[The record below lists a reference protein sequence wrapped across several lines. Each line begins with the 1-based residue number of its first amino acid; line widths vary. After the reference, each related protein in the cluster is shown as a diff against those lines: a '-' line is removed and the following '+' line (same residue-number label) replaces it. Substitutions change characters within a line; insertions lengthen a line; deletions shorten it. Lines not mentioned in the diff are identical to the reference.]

1 LNENADS
8 FSGQEQGKRT
18 IYALVVIKYENLGE
32 LRRKAGWLRHIS
44 GLKKQEKRNYV
55 SKFPRR
61 FASIKSL
68 LDYVD
73 VTPYFDDLYEQIARF
88 ERNAKVLIIDDVV
101 LSKKLREYQSRKN
114 IFMESIAKK
123 RREFRHVV
131 LLTDNIAYIG
141 REIYEQTPNLRA
153 LKKELRRK
161 GIL

>member
-1 LNENADS
+1 M
-8 FSGQEQGKRT
+8 
-18 IYALVVIKYENLGE
+18 VIKYENLGE

>member
-1 LNENADS
+1 MKTLIVSVDRS
-8 FSGQEQGKRT
+8 RGKRT
-18 IYALVVIKYENLGE
+18 IYVLVVIKYENLGE

-114 IFMESIAKK
+114 VFRESIAKK

>member
-1 LNENADS
+1 MKTLIVSVDRS
-8 FSGQEQGKRT
+8 KGKRT

-44 GLKKQEKRNYV
+44 ELKKQEKRNYV
-55 SKFPRR
+55 SKFSRR

-88 ERNAKVLIIDDVV
+88 ERDARVLIIDNVV

-114 IFMESIAKK
+114 VFRESIAKK

>member
-1 LNENADS
+1 MNENADS